1 MDRYAVNF
9 KSSGF
14 TDLKTKFIDK
24 VSGPDRFEQNAL
36 YIHMH
41 ACEYPIKGDVCYF
54 SGKMVFTDPRCVR
67 RVK

>member
-1 MDRYAVNF
+1 MDRCVVKL

-14 TDLKTKFIDK
+14 TDLKAIFIDK

-36 YIHMH
+36 YIHMD

-54 SGKMVFTDPRCVR
+54 SGKMVFIDPRCVR